1 MSTATVRRGEWTE
14 SDPQKRHVSNFK
26 SVAEAMRMLT
36 GKPAVDAEFTVEH
49 WAAGTGVDAA
59 SDSNGTVSS
68 GSDANEPP
76 G

>member
-1 MSTATVRRGEWTE
+1 
-14 SDPQKRHVSNFK
+14 
-26 SVAEAMRMLT
+26 MLT